1 MSPRVTDKYKEQKK
15 QRILEAAKSVFIR
28 NGYRGVTMKD
38 VVDASGLSRGGVY
51 LYFSNTEEIFS
62 SLIEASDD
70 NYSLLINQISND
82 KKTAWEGVVQLIEI
96 VMNNIVSIEEGL
108 AAAIYEYFLVV
119 NRKGQVRE
127 LLMRRLYRAIDSLR
141 VLLNHGIENGEF
153 HPVFSI
159 DEISK
164 FLLFVMDGVSIN
176 MIHLG
181 EENVNVKKQAD
192 QLILYLQKAL
202 QVNGCDCPAKNI

>member
-1 MSPRVTDKYKEQKK
+1 MSPRVTDKYKVQKK

-28 NGYRGVTMKD
+28 NGYIGVTMKD

-51 LYFSNTEEIFS
+51 LYFSSTEEIFR

-70 NYSLLINQISND
+70 NYSLLIDQLSND

-192 QLILYLQKAL
+192 QLILYLQQVL